1 MKKNSYTLLS
11 LSILTALYSAE
22 GRADLKQQCLSYVP
36 HFQGEV
42 VKGNPNDQPVYI
54 NADRAEINQP
64 SSAVYEGD
72 VDIKQGN
79 RHLQAKRVEITQS
92 GEDPNVQ
99 RYAYAKGGF
108 DYKDE
113 MINMTGDD
121 AKIHLNSKD
130 TDITN
135 ADYQLVDRQGRGSA
149 ENVEMRENYRLL
161 TNAVFTSCLLNS
173 DAWAIEAKEMRQYIK
188 EEYDMDYTVN
198 VSAYKAVADSL
209 KSLAGI
215 SNLMVIVSVILGTI
229 TLSFLILMNLRDRMF
244 EIGILLSV
252 GETKMRI
259 MLQMLMESFCPVLLA
274 ITAGVIFSY
283 PLANVIKIAVDLSNG
298 VRLQLRHSRL

>member
-1 MKKNSYTLLS
+1 MNENDNVKEITLQLKDPE
-11 LSILTALYSAE
+11 E
-22 GRADLKQQCLSYVP
+22 GRA
-36 HFQGEV
+36 F
-42 VKGNPNDQPVYI
+42 
-54 NADRAEINQP
+54 AE
-64 SSAVYEGD
+64 
-72 VDIKQGN
+72 
-79 RHLQAKRVEITQS
+79 
-92 GEDPNVQ
+92 
-99 RYAYAKGGF
+99 
-108 DYKDE
+108 
-113 MINMTGDD
+113 D
-121 AKIHLNSKD
+121 AKKMP
-130 TDITN
+130 
-135 ADYQLVDRQGRGSA
+135 
-149 ENVEMRENYRLL
+149 E
-161 TNAVFTSCLLNS
+161 
-173 DAWAIEAKEMRQYIK
+173 YIK

-298 VRLQLRHSRL
+298 VQAAIKTQQIIILYLCGMGVVLASSMVMVYQIVRYQPKKILMME